1 MVEAAEIE
9 SASRVTLPSSHSQAY
24 LMYSQISK
32 VATKTLFLCSLRSPL
47 IPTVGLSPIQMRYP
61 S

>member
-9 SASRVTLPSSHSQAY
+9 SASRATHSSSHSQAC

-32 VATKTLFLCSLRSPL
+32 VATKIPL
-47 IPTVGLSPIQMRYP
+47 LM
-61 S
+61 